1 MKSKVTTHPYDLH
14 DGLMK
19 LSVDIDPTMAS
30 CYGPQRSTLNKYQ
43 PRRRLWLRKKS
54 SDSKQILEK
63 QSNDHHNVDALL
75 NSLVTIDRSSAT
87 SSASGSLTNENS
99 TTKSNVNAYDSLY
112 ESNTPSLEYSEGNVG
127 EQHAT
132 SIAVPTKSTS
142 SVIQESSHVAVSDIL
157 YVPTQSAVEYRHC
170 PVNACKN
177 TPQKMYEL
185 VDLDF
190 MHNNASRDI
199 PDDRSVHS
207 LDTIS
212 TVTMDPVLR
221 SHRLSQDDVFVKKS
235 AAHSSSFRRQ
245 QNYRK
250 VKGLPLLQTFGNSSF
265 ACDLSIWTNVAVGH
279 DCPQEHNACEQKEKF
294 SVSDQ
299 NHGVLAGKVLSY
311 ITTTEAAMTT
321 GSTREMEKAP
331 LIINT
336 SPKKSLSTID
346 EKKIRKNNRR
356 KLRSYQ
362 YEPSLSPVADAHLI
376 EI

>member
-14 DGLMK
+14 DGSMK

-30 CYGPQRSTLNKYQ
+30 CYGPQRSTLNKHQ

-63 QSNDHHNVDALL
+63 QSNDQHIVDALL

-87 SSASGSLTNENS
+87 SSASGSLSNENS
-99 TTKSNVNAYDSLY
+99 TTKSNVNAYDSSH

-127 EQHAT
+127 EQHET
-132 SIAVPTKSTS
+132 SKAVPTKSTS
-142 SVIQESSHVAVSDIL
+142 SVIQESSHAPVSDKL
-157 YVPTQSAVEYRHC
+157 YVPTKSAVEYRHF
-170 PVNACKN
+170 PVNACTN
-177 TPQKMYEL
+177 IPLKMYQV
-185 VDLDF
+185 VDLDC

-212 TVTMDPVLR
+212 TVTMDPVLK
-221 SHRLSQDDVFVKKS
+221 SYRLSKEDDFLKKS
-235 AAHSSSFRRQ
+235 ATNSSSYRRQ
-245 QNYRK
+245 QNYHR
-250 VKGLPLLQTFGNSSF
+250 VKGLPLLQTFGNPSF
-265 ACDLSIWTNVAVGH
+265 ACDLSMWTNTAVGH
-279 DCPQEHNACEQKEKF
+279 ECPREHNACERKEKF

-299 NHGVLAGKVLSY
+299 NPGALAGKVLSY
-311 ITTTEAAMTT
+311 ITTSDSVVTT
-321 GSTREMEKAP
+321 GSARDMEKAP

-346 EKKIRKNNRR
+346 EKKIRKYNRR